1 MRRALFVISP
11 AGIRHLHVLE
21 RHCREAS
28 EAYGW
33 AAELLVTE
41 EGERSAELHHDLSS
55 YAGEEGERL
64 VFAVGGDGTVR
75 ACAHDLA
82 RSGVPLSIVP
92 RGTANLF
99 SRSLDLPVDLEQA
112 LRIGFTGDERLVDVA
127 FACGQPFVAM
137 AGIGIDA
144 AVVESTPRFF
154 KQHLGWLGYGTT
166 GLAHLAGPGHEVT
179 LRLDGGEPLT
189 RWAHA
194 VVVGNVGI
202 LPGGFT
208 ILPGAALDDGLLD
221 VGVLEPKGLSG
232 WLRIARL
239 AVTGIETRDHFEHFR
254 AAKVEVEV
262 GEELPRQ
269 LDGDLLPPARS
280 LSVEVQERA
289 LLVKVRRRGGG
300 IAGGPGTFN
309 HACLL

>member
-41 EGERSAELHHDLSS
+41 EGERSAELHHDLSL
-55 YAGEEGERL
+55 YAEEEGERL

-99 SRSLDLPVDLEQA
+99 SRALDLPVDLERA
-112 LRIGFTGDERLVDVA
+112 LRIGFEGDERLVDVA
-127 FACGQPFVAM
+127 FAGGQPFVAM

-144 AVVESTPRFF
+144 AIVASTPRFF
-154 KQHLGWLGYGTT
+154 KQHLGWLAYGAT
-166 GLAHLAGPGHEVT
+166 GLAYLAGPGHEMT
-179 LRLDGGEPLT
+179 LRLDGGQPFT
-189 RWAHA
+189 RRAHA
-194 VVVGNVGI
+194 VVAGNVGT

-221 VGVLEPKGLSG
+221 VGVLEPEGVSG

-239 AVTGIETRDHFEHFR
+239 AVTGVEARDHFEHFR
-254 AAKVEVEV
+254 AAKLEVEAE
-262 GEELPRQ
+262 EELPRQ
-269 LDGDLLPPARS
+269 LDGDVLLPARS
-280 LSVEVQERA
+280 LSVEVQARA
-289 LLVKVRRRGGG
+289 LLVKVRRSRAG
-300 IAGGPGTFN
+300 IAGAPGTFH